1 MSEALTILP
10 YFTSAAIPGLGIGC
24 LLANLLTGCGI
35 YDIIFGSL
43 ATLIGAIFTYRLRKH
58 KFLCTLPP
66 VISNMIIVPLI
77 LHFGYGLVFEYA
89 GKDLSIPFYA
99 LTVGIGE
106 IISVC
111 ILGSI
116 LLNVLNKYREQIF
129 K

>member
-1 MSEALTILP
+1 
-10 YFTSAAIPGLGIGC
+10 
-24 LLANLLTGCGI
+24 
-35 YDIIFGSL
+35 
-43 ATLIGAIFTYRLRKH
+43 
-58 KFLCTLPP
+58 
-66 VISNMIIVPLI
+66 MIIVPLI